1 MSNPLKF
8 NVNDLTVMKSIIDC
22 TTQRGAIK
30 PNELKVVGELY
41 EKITMMISENTA
53 NSQSVK
59 IPPDVS
65 EKGEQI

>member
-1 MSNPLKF
+1 MSNPLNV

-41 EKITMMISENTA
+41 ENYSEWFREENLMYLR
-53 NSQSVK
+53 
-59 IPPDVS
+59 DVQDHS
-65 EKGEQI
+65 HQARICKS

>member
-1 MSNPLKF
+1 MSNPLTV
-8 NVNDLTVMKSIIDC
+8 NINDLMVMKSIIDC

-41 EKITMMISENTA
+41 EKITMMISENT